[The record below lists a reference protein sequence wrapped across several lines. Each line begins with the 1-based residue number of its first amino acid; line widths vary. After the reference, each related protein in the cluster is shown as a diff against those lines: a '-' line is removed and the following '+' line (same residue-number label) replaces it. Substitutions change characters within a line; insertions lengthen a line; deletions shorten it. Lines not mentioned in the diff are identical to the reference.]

1 MSVVHICLLTFSA
14 LAQGDRHTPVAMHC
28 SRAAAGHWLKRLRLR
43 PLTCQLS
50 EGAGT
55 AVAVCRAAA
64 FCLRRWTVGQ
74 YK

>member
-50 EGAGT
+50 EGAGHSS
-55 AVAVCRAAA
+55 CRVSCRCVLFAT
-64 FCLRRWTVGQ
+64 LDRWAI
-74 YK
+74 